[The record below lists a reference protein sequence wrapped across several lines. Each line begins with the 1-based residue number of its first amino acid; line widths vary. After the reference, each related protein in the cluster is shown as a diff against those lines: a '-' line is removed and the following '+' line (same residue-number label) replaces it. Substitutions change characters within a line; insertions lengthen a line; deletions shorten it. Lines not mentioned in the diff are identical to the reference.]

1 MTPDEL
7 RALADALE
15 PMARAPRFEDFDVPG
30 FCAWVRACAEAKP
43 VAWTARHTS
52 VTRFALWLFINNALA
67 RSERAAQKG
76 SYEPVEN
83 VAKYQDD
90 AKTAE
95 EARAMLAA
103 APAAPQAGQ
112 PIDLDAVAMQQMRQA
127 AAESTWMPSE
137 YTSND
142 WIADVCRWLRDGPP
156 AAAPPAEPDDPHMI
170 VAEDRFPDVPAE
182 RWKPCPQCGEDFD
195 RECPICDGLGRV
207 LATDG
212 EQAEP
217 KREPLTYE
225 QLVSACYTYRH
236 DFGLLDP
243 DEQELVI
250 EEAGRW
256 AKAFGIGGSDEHQ

>member
-1 MTPDEL
+1 MNPNEL

-103 APAAPQAGQ
+103 APAAPHHAMLDSHRRLVEQAIHTAEHPSGMSTHDGKAR
-112 PIDLDAVAMQQMRQA
+112 IDASV
-127 AAESTWMPSE
+127 
-137 YTSND
+137 
-142 WIADVCRWLRDGPP
+142 LRRMLAIIDSLP
-156 AAAPPAEPDDPHMI
+156 AAP
-170 VAEDRFPDVPAE
+170 
-182 RWKPCPQCGEDFD
+182 
-195 RECPICDGLGRV
+195 
-207 LATDG
+207 
-212 EQAEP
+212 QAEP
-217 KREPLTYE
+217 RVVASFYTEDAELVGTTHAPIKRVEVEDDGTLHVFIDHWPQAESKREPL
-225 QLVSACYTYRH
+225 S
-236 DFGLLDP
+236 
-243 DEQELVI
+243 DEWL
-250 EEAGRW
+250 AR
-256 AKAFGIGGSDEHQ
+256 KAFLLGIPLWTLTVIVRAVECAHEIGGSDD